1 MVIGCAFAGFPVV
14 GPVGQSLSG
23 FDVAGVPTARGFQAV
38 QTVALAL
45 D

>member
-1 MVIGCAFAGFPVV
+1 MVICCAHAGFPVV
-14 GPVGQSLSG
+14 GPVGQSLRSLDVTG
-23 FDVAGVPTARGFQAV
+23 FPNARGFQAV